1 MKTGIEV
8 TIKIGE
14 TKTITEN
21 NQECS
26 VTEYWLNDGEKREA
40 VICPARYATDIEIWT
55 LITKDIELTF
65 KSE

>member
-1 MKTGIEV
+1 MTEGLEV

-14 TKTITEN
+14 TKTITAN

-26 VTEYWLNDGEKREA
+26 VTEYWLNDGEKREV
-40 VICPARYATDIEIWT
+40 VIASIKHATDRNILELISRDIAET
-55 LITKDIELTF
+55 L